1 MCSVWLQVD
10 CFVEQSM
17 MQHSQPWHIFVVVL
31 FFTLSTVLFQQ
42 MSGSIC
48 SSYSHVNSMFVAC
61 LWGKLDSLDFPVY
74 LVPNLS
80 CFAASESTD
89 CHTVRSFFRN

>member
-1 MCSVWLQVD
+1 
-10 CFVEQSM
+10 M

-89 CHTVRSFFRN
+89 RHTERSFFRN